1 MKLIATST
9 ELAVL
14 KASTSRNP
22 ALAGMALSS
31 VDDSY
36 FANKYT
42 RMAYRQVLKSVTTSG
57 SVPSWTELLDD
68 PALDEPIRIKLRKAD
83 IEKVKTTD
91 DLNRHVVS
99 LNKYR
104 QLRGLFQLSED
115 VVLNLNKKA
124 IDPDALLTE
133 IAESVVRLRQAKS
146 VEHTVVNFGVGNNST
161 EMAKSLLTDANA
173 NFIPTGFDTFDKRN
187 GGFGWGNLVVIGG
200 TTGGGKSTLAAQ
212 FGINWSDM
220 GEDVTFVPLEMTER
234 ETTARLMANASGLD
248 VRKILFNKLSDGEKD
263 LYWKAFKRFV
273 KTKKKAQGTLRL
285 FKPRHDMTIEEILAS
300 VYPFGSRIIIV
311 DYISL
316 LKGVDGDDAWQKLGA
331 VARYCKIWAEANN
344 AIVVLLCQ
352 LSGDG
357 VIRYARS
364 IAEHA
369 NYAWTFI
376 ANAQTQEQEIL
387 NIDQLKARNGE
398 RFPFVL
404 KATMANMR
412 VRDLEVE
419 ERDRLNV
426 NPGAETAEPGAKYR
440 KGGKGQQDAAG
451 STKKADTPKNY
462 LKDLSDDGDE

>member
-14 KASTSRNP
+14 KAATSRNL

-42 RMAYRQVLKSVTTSG
+42 RMAYRQVLKAVSG
-57 SVPSWTELLDD
+57 SGAVPSWTELLDD
-68 PALDEPIRIKLRKAD
+68 PGLEEPVRIKLRKAE
-83 IEKVKTTD
+83 IEKIRSTD
-91 DLNRHVVS
+91 DLNRHVNS

-104 QLRGLFQLSED
+104 QLRGLFQLSEE
-115 VVLNLNKKA
+115 VVLNLNKKSV
-124 IDPDALLTE
+124 DPDTLLTE
-133 IAESVVRLRQAKS
+133 IADSVVKLRQAKS
-146 VEHTVVNFGVGNNST
+146 VDHTVVNFGVGNNST
-161 EMAKSLLTDANA
+161 ELAKSLLSDANA

-248 VRKILFNKLSDGEKD
+248 VRKILFNKLSDGEKE

-285 FKPRHDMTIEEILAS
+285 FKPRHDMSIEEILAS
-300 VYPFGSRIIIV
+300 VYPFGSRIVIV

-316 LKGVDGDDAWQKLGA
+316 LKGVDGDDSWQKLGA
-331 VARYCKIWAEANN
+331 VARYCKIWAEAND
-344 AIVVLLCQ
+344 AIVVLLAQ
-352 LSGDG
+352 VSGDG

-376 ANAQTQEQEIL
+376 ANSQTQEQEIL
-387 NIDQLKARNGE
+387 NIEQVKARNGE

-426 NPGAETAEPGAKYR
+426 NSGAETAELGR
-440 KGGKGQQDAAG
+440 KKRHGGKGQEA
-451 STKKADTPKNY
+451 STKKAETPKNY
-462 LKDLSDDGDE
+462 LKDLSDDGDD